1 MATRGFMALT
11 DFPSGTVTFLFTDV
25 EGSTQLW
32 EHHPAAMRSALA
44 DHDAILRSAV
54 ESHAGVVFKTIG
66 DAFCAAFLRPE
77 DALGAAAG
85 AQRDLAAHA
94 WAAPIDRLRVRMGI
108 HTGTAIESGGDYYGP
123 TVNRV
128 ARLMSLGFG
137 DQILVSSATAQLLRD
152 VMPAGTSLREL
163 GSHRLKGLS
172 QPEIVHQVAGEGL
185 RAEFPPLRSV
195 GSSTNGTSDTHNLP
209 LPLTAFYGRDTELA
223 TLSRELGDHRLV
235 TLVGLG
241 GVGKTR
247 MAVETGWQVLERFAD
262 GVFLAE
268 LAPLADPNL
277 VSARIATALGLPAQ
291 TGQLTGDLWIDA
303 LREKRALL
311 ILDNCEHV
319 LDAVAESTHRL
330 LQRCPDFRVLATS
343 REPLRL
349 PGERVLRIAPLGLPA
364 NGHDGVALRS
374 IREAPA
380 VSLFLDRVSNTAP
393 EFAIAD
399 DDAASWEA
407 VSHVCSRLDGIPL
420 ALELAAAR
428 VSTLGLPRLA
438 RGLDDRFRLLTG
450 GARTSL
456 PRQQTLQATLDWSYA
471 VLTEDE
477 QHVFNRLG
485 VFAGGFTAEAAA
497 AVCSSDDIS
506 DIDVLAIIASLADKS
521 LVVAE
526 AGAAPRYRLL
536 ETTRAYALQRSA
548 SESDL
553 DTARR
558 RHAEHCNSLAIR
570 VDELYGTIPFEE
582 WAAMCEPETDN
593 VRAALAWTIEQ
604 RGDVLLGAT
613 ILWNSRR
620 HFEWLALSAEVLS
633 WCDRALEALGGTAP
647 PLLEAQLNYLAARH
661 QMGLGAFHAAIPNAR
676 RAVELSREVGAH
688 VQLAYALIFLAR
700 ALASQPESR
709 EAADR
714 AMDESLAIFAAAES
728 GAVHGMNA
736 GEEGLPRV
744 LMGTLA
750 TGFKAYTIDPADI
763 ERRRALLTEAIE
775 RYRSLSPGHYV
786 LSVFL
791 ENLSELELEAGNYE
805 RALDLARESVASYHR
820 PGSTFAFGQ
829 IWALNAAG
837 SAALALGDVG
847 AACSYAGELL
857 SVARRIGSA
866 PGLGMALL
874 LLAAIEALRGDGVL
888 AAGLLGAWE
897 TCAGK
902 IDTPAATTSF
912 LCARTYEALA
922 GTLDEETVA
931 AAVAGAKRWSVE
943 EAIDVASVVAAE
955 RR

>member
-1 MATRGFMALT
+1 MALT
-11 DFPSGTVTFLFTDV
+11 DYPSGTVTFMFTDV

-32 EHHPAAMRSALA
+32 EHHPAAMRTALA
-44 DHDAILRSAV
+44 DHDAIVRSAV
-54 ESHAGVVFKTIG
+54 ERHTGVVFKTIG
-66 DAFCAAFLRPE
+66 DAFCTAFVRPE
-77 DALGAAAG
+77 DALAAAVG
-85 AQRDLAAHA
+85 AQRDLSAHA
-94 WAAPIDRLRVRMGI
+94 WTAPIDRMRVRIGI

-128 ARLMSLGFG
+128 ARLMSLGYG
-137 DQILVSSATAQLLRD
+137 EQILVSSATAQLLRD
-152 VMPAGTSLREL
+152 VLPAQTSLREL

-172 QPEIVHQVAGEGL
+172 QPETVYLVVAQGLRSDFPALRSPDSQLNGAGE
-185 RAEFPPLRSV
+185 
-195 GSSTNGTSDTHNLP
+195 THNLP
-209 LPLTAFYGRDTELA
+209 LPLTTFYGRDAELA

-247 MAVETGWQVLERFAD
+247 MAVETGWQLLERFPD
-262 GVFLAE
+262 GIYLAE

-291 TGQLTGDLWIDA
+291 TGQLSGDLWIDA
-303 LREKRALL
+303 LRDKRALL

-364 NGHDGVALRS
+364 SGHDGVALGS
-374 IREAPA
+374 IRDAPA
-380 VSLFLDRVSNTAP
+380 VLLFLDRVSNTAP
-393 EFAIAD
+393 DFAIAD

-407 VSHVCSRLDGIPL
+407 VGHVCSRLDGIPL

-471 VLTEDE
+471 VLAQDE
-477 QHVFNRLG
+477 QRVFNRLG
-485 VFAGGFTAEAAA
+485 VFAGGFTAEAAS
-497 AVCSSDDIS
+497 AVCSSDEITE
-506 DIDVLAIIASLADKS
+506 IDVLGIVASLADKS
-521 LVVAE
+521 LVVADS
-526 AGAAPRYRLL
+526 GPAPRYRLL

-548 SESDL
+548 NDSDL
-553 DTARR
+553 EAARR
-558 RHAEHCNSLAIR
+558 RHAEHCNELAIR
-570 VDELYGTIPFEE
+570 VDDLYGKCPFEE

-620 HFEWLALSAEVLS
+620 HFEWLSLSAEVLR
-633 WCDRALEALGGTAP
+633 WCDRALSALGDSAP
-647 PLLEAQLNYLAARH
+647 QLLEAQLNYLAARH
-661 QMGLGAFHAAIPNAR
+661 HMGLGAFHAAIPNAQ
-676 RAVELSREVGAH
+676 RAVALSREVGAH

-714 AMDESLAIFAAAES
+714 AMDEALAIFAAAES
-728 GAVHGMNA
+728 GTVHGMNA
-736 GEEGLPRV
+736 GEEGLPRE
-744 LMGTLA
+744 LMGILA
-750 TGFKAYTIDPADI
+750 SGFKAYTIDPADI
-763 ERRRALLTEAIE
+763 GRRRALLTEAIE
-775 RYRSLSPGHYV
+775 QYRTLSPGHYV
-786 LSVFL
+786 LSIFL
-791 ENLSELELEAGNYE
+791 ENLSELELEAGNYD
-805 RALDLARESVASYHR
+805 RALELARESVASYHR

-837 SAALALGDVG
+837 TAAVALGDAG
-847 AACSYAGELL
+847 AACAYAGELL

-874 LLAAIEALRGDGVL
+874 LLAAIEGTCGDGVL

-902 IDTPAATTSF
+902 IDTPAATTHF
-912 LCARTYEALA
+912 LSARTYEALA
-922 GTLDEETVA
+922 KTLDPETVA
-931 AAVAGAKRWSVE
+931 AAVADAKRWSVE
-943 EAIDVASVVAAE
+943 EAIDVAAVVAAE
-955 RR
+955 RH